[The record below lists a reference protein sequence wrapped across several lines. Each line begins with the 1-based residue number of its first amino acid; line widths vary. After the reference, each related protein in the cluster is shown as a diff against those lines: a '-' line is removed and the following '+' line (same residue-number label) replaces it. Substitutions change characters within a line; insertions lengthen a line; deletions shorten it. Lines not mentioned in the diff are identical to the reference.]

1 MSDKKTMNEELGME
15 YSPILGVTYGLVNV
29 TENEDSEERD
39 ELHDFDLVMNLMVAD
54 LDEGPEYDSAGFSIE
69 DRDEEEYEI
78 IYNPKKFRP
87 EKRLKKVTPE
97 EE

>member
-1 MSDKKTMNEELGME
+1 MDDIREELVMD
-15 YSPILGVTYGLVNV
+15 YSPILGVTYGLKNV
-29 TENEDSEERD
+29 
-39 ELHDFDLVMNLMVAD
+39 LV
-54 LDEGPEYDSAGFSIE
+54 E

>member
-1 MSDKKTMNEELGME
+1 MSDKKTMTEELGME

-29 TENEDSEERD
+29 TPEEEERD

-69 DRDEEEYEI
+69 DRE
-78 IYNPKKFRP
+78 
-87 EKRLKKVTPE
+87 
-97 EE
+97 